1 MKKLRINIEGKIK
14 IGLSLLL
21 FFYAFVA
28 GIMINNVTIIFA
40 MFFSVVGDILL
51 LVNRGCFNEV
61 KKETFNYGILA
72 FSMSHLVYMY
82 AMMTGVLSNIFICS
96 VICLIDILS
105 ILIISKNKS
114 RIAIFSLYAIIILLN
129 FLNSFN
135 FSVIAAM
142 GMFIFILSDITVAT
156 SKVLQKRTM
165 GTQIII
171 WVTYILAQ
179 ICVLTSFLLL

>member
-14 IGLSLLL
+14 LTLSLLL
-21 FFYAFVA
+21 FFYASVV

-51 LVNRGCFNEV
+51 LVNRGCFNEE

-82 AMMTGVLSNIFICS
+82 AMITGIISNIFICITLWFI
-96 VICLIDILS
+96 VILG
-105 ILIISKNKS
+105 ILIRSKNKT

-135 FSVIAAM
+135 FSIIATI
-142 GMFIFILSDITVAT
+142 GMFIFILSDITVAI
-156 SKVLQKRTM
+156 SKILQKRTM
-165 GTQIII
+165 VSQIFI
-171 WVTYILAQ
+171 WITYIFAQ